1 MILILQSY
9 LFKLCTDNWK
19 WWWTFFSLLL
29 LSLSYF
35 VKWEK
40 SILYVLPFLSL
51 LIRGKYRYI
60 LKRKKTFNDEVSS
73 YSFSPESYSFSKV
86 TFIFLLLENLSNW
99 FFFMH
104 FELKIYI
111 FLLKAQITP
120 RRTRAT
126 FILFFPLFKTVLWFV
141 FYFFTNAVF
150 FLEMWDLI
158 KKNRVHIIQWDSC
171 WFHQIISWKKKEVV
185 TRISIW
191 KIDTLAEGY
200 TIDECCN
207 LINVNVLHVNISG
220 VHFLPKKT

>member
-1 MILILQSY
+1 MNLIFAYKTLSERLISPLTVILILQSY

-126 FILFFPLFKTVLWFV
+126 LSCCYPLSFFLVQNSSLICLLFFINVV
-141 FYFFTNAVF
+141 
-150 FLEMWDLI
+150 FLEMLKI
-158 KKNRVHIIQWDSC
+158 HFIIHFFKHII
-171 WFHQIISWKKKEVV
+171 IS
-185 TRISIW
+185 
-191 KIDTLAEGY
+191 
-200 TIDECCN
+200 
-207 LINVNVLHVNISG
+207 
-220 VHFLPKKT
+220 

>member
-1 MILILQSY
+1 MVLNAHQKLQFVTIKHLLVAETFSFNHWVIQGCTLEGCPGKNLYIQEEDWKFICVSCYWFWKTSSYLGMLPGLNEGLKSWHWQWDEPHFCIQKPCQKRLICPLIVILILQSY

-99 FFFMH
+99 FFF
-104 FELKIYI
+104 LC
-111 FLLKAQITP
+111 
-120 RRTRAT
+120 
-126 FILFFPLFKTVLWFV
+126 IL
-141 FYFFTNAVF
+141 N
-150 FLEMWDLI
+150 
-158 KKNRVHIIQWDSC
+158 
-171 WFHQIISWKKKEVV
+171 
-185 TRISIW
+185 
-191 KIDTLAEGY
+191 
-200 TIDECCN
+200 
-207 LINVNVLHVNISG
+207 
-220 VHFLPKKT
+220 